1 MYDPISVETALV
13 SAGGDLLIQLSDGNI
28 INAGRVRGMP
38 GPQGEKG
45 EQGIRGAHGKDGIDG
60 TNGAK
65 WHTGVG
71 APEIG
76 LGVDGDLYMDV
87 ASALLPIY
95 QKVNGDWLF
104 LANLKV
110 SPAGGGGGGGTA
122 AGGGGSVII
131 YPGPQPPI
139 VDNDGKP
146 IQDGDLWV
154 DINGNIL
161 YVYYNGVWSEVT
173 TCSAG
178 GGSNGDFLK
187 RYGDRIEDAENGV
200 SYSWN
205 KGLQLFSGEDI
216 NIEGTR
222 EIKINSA
229 YANILIDANTDISLE
244 AFGTIAVRG
253 QTEVLLNAING
264 KETVRRIINDTSDLK
279 QITNK
284 EYVDGLFD
292 FSAYPPLP

>member
-1 MYDPISVETALV
+1 MAIIETALV
-13 SAGGDLLIQLSDGNI
+13 SSTGRLLIQLDDGTVVDAGYVRGSQGP
-28 INAGRVRGMP
+28 AGRDGQDGAP
-38 GPQGEKG
+38 GIPGAKGDPGE
-45 EQGIRGAHGKDGIDG
+45 
-60 TNGAK
+60 NGAK

-71 APEIG
+71 APEVS
-76 LGVDGDLYMDV
+76 LGDAGDLYMDV

-110 SPAGGGGGGGTA
+110 SPAGGGGGSGTA

-178 GGSNGDFLK
+178 GGSNGDFLE
-187 RYGDRIEDAENGV
+187 RYGDNIDDAENGV

-205 KGLQLFSGEDI
+205 KSLQFFSGEDI

-264 KETVRRIINDTSDLK
+264 KETVRRIINDTSDPK